1 MKTAR
6 KVLTYLVIAAIAALS
21 ALNYELFIFPNQ
33 FAPSGLN
40 GLCTMFQYVTGI
52 SMGYLSL
59 LLNIPLAVAVY
70 RRVSRTLAVR
80 AMVYVAVF
88 SLLLMALSKVD
99 MSPYAY
105 VTDNGTSTI
114 MGPMVAGIIN
124 GAGCAVLL
132 KASAYSGGTDFVASL
147 IHKVRPDYSFFWTG
161 FAINIVVAGL
171 SFFVYGYRIEPVLLC
186 VLYSFTYSLVMD
198 KLNKSGRTA
207 IRFEIITRD
216 PEGISDAIIHQLHH
230 GATLI
235 PATGVYRGKPTNII
249 ICVVNKTQSAQLAAI
264 IREHPGTFAVVSQ
277 ATEVVGNF
285 KRLDNKGNLTPTL
298 LDQGEGNGI

>member
-1 MKTAR
+1 MKTAK

-124 GAGCAVLL
+124 GGGCAVLL